1 MKKLVIALVVALC
14 LGFLP
19 VMSGAANATE
29 IAVVDVNKILTDS
42 TPAKAGEEHLKKV
55 QEILQKGLNDVI
67 ELYKGKENTPEAQQ
81 DVAQAYSALNQQM
94 AIEQQAVRQV
104 LEGLL
109 IESAKEWRAK
119 NTKYDVVMN
128 SALLMDFNNK
138 MDATAA
144 VLKIFNTKKAD
155 FPALPQ
161 VTVNKPA
168 AQ

>member
-1 MKKLVIALVVALC
+1 MKKIVIALVITLC
-14 LGFLP
+14 LGFLS
-19 VMSGAANATE
+19 VMPSVAKAAE

-42 TPAKAGEEHLKKV
+42 APAKAGDEHLKKV

-67 ELYKGKENTPEAQQ
+67 ELYKDKEGTPEAQKE
-81 DVAQAYSALNQQM
+81 VAQAYSALNQQM

-109 IESAKEWRAK
+109 IESSKEWRAK
-119 NTKYDVVMN
+119 NTKYDVVIN

-138 MDATAA
+138 MDVTAA
-144 VLKIFNTKKAD
+144 ILKIFNTKKVN

-161 VTVNKPA
+161 VTVNKPLT
-168 AQ
+168 Q